1 MNRFGRAALA
11 AGLTAMVATTPLP
24 AMAAYGSREVAASRH
39 QASPYDDA
47 SDYHRRRWRH
57 RRLDVDAGDVILG
70 IGLIAAIAAVADS
83 AGKNRRSE
91 PRRDDDPRYR
101 DYDREPTPAP
111 AYGGGDDVGS
121 AVSACTDAAE
131 RTANGRVDE
140 IGSVTREGN
149 GWRVQGEIGN
159 DGFTC
164 TVTDGR
170 VDDIRIGDREI

>member
-1 MNRFGRAALA
+1 MTKFGKAALA
-11 AGLTAMVATTPLP
+11 AALGSMLMTAPFPAIAATGVANVVK
-24 AMAAYGSREVAASRH
+24 AQDGVAYYGEAG
-39 QASPYDDA
+39 
-47 SDYHRRRWRH
+47 DYHRRHWRK

-83 AGKNRRSE
+83 ADKNKRDRS
-91 PRRDDDPRYR
+91 RDQEPRYR
-101 DYDREPTPAP
+101 DYDREPAP
-111 AYGGGDDVGS
+111 VYNGGNDVGS
-121 AVSACTDAAE
+121 AVTACTEAAE

-140 IGSVTREGN
+140 IGSVTRDGES
-149 GWRVQGEIGN
+149 WRVVGEIGN

>member
-1 MNRFGRAALA
+1 MKNYSKAALA

-24 AMAAYGSREVAASRH
+24 AFAAYGSKQAVLTQHEAS
-39 QASPYDDA
+39 AFDDA
-47 SDYHRRRWRH
+47 SDYHRRRWRN

-83 AGKNRRSE
+83 ADKNRRSD
-91 PRRDDDPRYR
+91 PRRDEQPRYR
-101 DYDREPTPAP
+101 DYDREPSPS
-111 AYGGGDDVGS
+111 YSGGSDVGS

-131 RTANGRVDE
+131 RAANGRVDE
-140 IGSVTREGN
+140 IGAVTREGAS
-149 GWRVQGEIGN
+149 WRVVGEIGN
-159 DGFTC
+159 DDFTC

>member
-1 MNRFGRAALA
+1 MNRFGKAALA

-24 AMAAYGSREVAASRH
+24 AMAAYGSREVATARH
-39 QASPYDDA
+39 QASGYDDA
-47 SDYHRRRWRH
+47 SDYHRRRWRN
-57 RRLDVDAGDVILG
+57 RRLDVDAGDVIIG
-70 IGLIAAIAAVADS
+70 IGLIAAIAAIADS
-83 AGKNRRSE
+83 AGKDSRRE
-91 PRRDDDPRYR
+91 RPRDDEPRYR
-101 DYDREPTPAP
+101 DYDREPAP
-111 AYGGGDDVGS
+111 AYNGGDDVGG

-131 RTANGRVDE
+131 RKAGGRVDE

-149 GWRVQGEIGN
+149 GWRVEGEIGN